1 MNKGEYGHINQYK
14 RQRLIILAVLLLII
28 AIITGTCYAMY
39 HTTKKPIIV
48 LAILTVLPAAKV
60 LVNYIIVAKSK
71 SLSANEKEE
80 LDSYVEKF
88 DNAKVLYD
96 LALSSTENVK
106 YAPYV
111 VIINGNIT
119 GYVPEKYTTDNCN
132 NVNAY
137 INKLLKKGGYE
148 YSSYLKSN
156 KKKFYKELEKLSQNE
171 EVSEKVINSITE
183 ILLVVSIWYIGVRY
197 ERDYSIEKW
206 SWTTVR

>member
-183 ILLVVSIWYIGVRY
+183 ILLVVSI
-197 ERDYSIEKW
+197 
-206 SWTTVR
+206 